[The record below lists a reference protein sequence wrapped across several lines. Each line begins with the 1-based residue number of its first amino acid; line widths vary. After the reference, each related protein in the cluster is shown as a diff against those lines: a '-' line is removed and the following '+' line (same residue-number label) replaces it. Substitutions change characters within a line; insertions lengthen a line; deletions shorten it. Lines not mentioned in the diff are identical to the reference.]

1 MVFNDAVLESHFD
14 KKVWLSVNQEVNEVH
29 LLHGVIAAFG
39 GSYHGCAGDKA
50 LLEDTL
56 KHAVRQKRFL
66 LVMDDVWSDRVWSDL
81 LRAPLG
87 ACAPGSRVLVT
98 TRNDGVARG
107 MRAQHL
113 HRVEKLDLGDSWS
126 LLKKQVRLSHS
137 IYLSIIYLSIY
148 LLSDSS
154 KRRHHV
160 RCGG

>member
-66 LVMDDVWSDRVWSDL
+66 LVMDDVWSDAAWNEL
-81 LRAPLG
+81 LRVPLSHG
-87 ACAPGSRVLVT
+87 APGSRILVT
-98 TRNDGVARG
+98 TRNDGVAHR
-107 MRAQHL
+107 MKVRYL
-113 HRVEKLDLGDSWS
+113 HRVDKLRRQDAWS
-126 LLKKQVRLSHS
+126 LLKKQVS
-137 IYLSIIYLSIY
+137 ITNK
-148 LLSDSS
+148 SDQLCQLQ
-154 KRRHHV
+154 V
-160 RCGG
+160 WD